1 MSFQVDP
8 ASFSNYEGL
17 EARQERHARKLLR
30 NDGRFAEHEK
40 WLQKLD
46 DEQEEQR
53 EMFTRFE
60 ALLDTLE
67 ELSKEVKNLR
77 ATLSASSSAACCVHC
92 EVAASG
98 ERPPVRSPLRDHQQS
113 NKEARD
119 AQDDQ

>member
-30 NDGRFAEHEK
+30 IDGRFAEHEK

-46 DEQEEQR
+46 DEQEEHR
-53 EMFTRFE
+53 EMFTRLE
-60 ALLDTLE
+60 ALLGTLD

-77 ATLSASSSAACCVHC
+77 ATLSASS
-92 EVAASG
+92 AASCCEHCVKAG
-98 ERPPVRSPLRDHQQS
+98 EVEKPL
-113 NKEARD
+113 
-119 AQDDQ
+119 AQTGS